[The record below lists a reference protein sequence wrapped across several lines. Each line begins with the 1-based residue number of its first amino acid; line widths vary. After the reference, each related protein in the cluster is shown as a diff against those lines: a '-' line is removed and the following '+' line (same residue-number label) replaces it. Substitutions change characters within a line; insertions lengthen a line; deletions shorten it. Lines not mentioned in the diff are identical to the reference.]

1 MVRSFTR
8 PQPAR
13 VVRFAASGLLLL
25 QTAIATTF
33 VSEFALTTPGTA
45 LTQSA
50 AAQSRGNVQD
60 AEAAVVHIRTNGRNG
75 SSTGSGVIIDPSG
88 LIVTNAH
95 VVAGAREVIVT
106 VQGREVRAEVVAMGA
121 ADCLD
126 LALLQLPNQRNLPTL
141 RLADAS
147 SITKTQDIWALGF
160 PVGSTPTSPSIVEG
174 TVNNIHVPQGVV
186 VFNAPVNPGNS
197 GGPVID
203 SQSRIIGITK
213 SGARNAQNVNYA
225 VSVEQVRLFVE
236 SYRQGLRFP
245 IGQYVIPAAAS
256 SNQPISQSISL
267 TRSNVQGNL
276 QPADSRFCADG
287 NPPTDIYTFEAEAGQ
302 AVMLRMSTRQAGSH
316 LVLVGPDGRA
326 IAFDRSNGANRD
338 ALVVQK
344 LTQSGQYTVL
354 AIAAG
359 ETQSGQ
365 YDLQISQPILVEQ
378 GMLDAS
384 TAPCFDDGSLCRAY
398 NFQGRAGQTVAL
410 IVNSA
415 FNPYLIVR
423 DPNGDRV
430 VEGRAERQGSLRFE
444 LPADG
449 WYRLVVGGME
459 PGDRGE
465 FFVSIIDTQDLP
477 GANRVSQR

>member
-25 QTAIATTF
+25 QTAIATTL
-33 VSEFALTTPGTA
+33 VSEFALTTPGTSV
-45 LTQSA
+45 TQSA
-50 AAQSRGNVQD
+50 AAQSRGDIQD
-60 AEAAVVHIRTNGRNG
+60 AEAAVVHIRANSRSGG
-75 SSTGSGVIIDPSG
+75 GTGSGVIIDPSG

-106 VQGREVRAEVVAMGA
+106 VQGRQVTAEVVAMGDA
-121 ADCLD
+121 NCLD

-141 RLADAS
+141 RLADVS
-147 SITKTQDIWALGF
+147 SIKKTQTVWALGF
-160 PVGSTPTSPSIVEG
+160 PVGSTNTSPSIVQG
-174 TVNNIHVPQGVV
+174 TVSNIHTPEGVV
-186 VFNAPVNPGNS
+186 VFDAAVNPGNS

-203 SQSRIIGITK
+203 EQSRIIGITK

-236 SYRQGLRFP
+236 AYRQGLKFP
-245 IGQYVIPAAAS
+245 IGQYVIPAVVS
-256 SNQPISQSISL
+256 SSQPMSQSFSL
-267 TRSNVQGNL
+267 TRGNVQGNL

-287 NPPTDIYTFEAEAGQ
+287 SPTDIYTFDAEAGQ
-302 AVMLRMSTRQAGSH
+302 AVMLAMASRQAGAR
-316 LVLVGPDGRA
+316 LVLVGPDGQA
-326 IAFDRSNGANRD
+326 IAYRRSEGANRQ
-338 ALVVQK
+338 ATLVQK

-354 AIAAG
+354 AIAGG

-384 TAPCFDDGSLCRAY
+384 TAPCFDDGSLCRSY
-398 NFQGRAGQTVAL
+398 SFQGQAGQTVAL

-423 DPNGDRV
+423 DPNGDLV
-430 VEGRAERQGSLRFE
+430 VARKTERQDSGRFE
-444 LPADG
+444 LPVDG
-449 WYRLVVGGME
+449 WYQLIVGGVE

-465 FFVSIIDTQDLP
+465 FSISILDTQDLP

>member
-1 MVRSFTR
+1 MVRSFTS

-13 VVRFAASGLLLL
+13 LVRLAASGLLLL
-25 QTAIATTF
+25 QTAIATTL

-45 LTQSA
+45 VTQSA
-50 AAQSRGNVQD
+50 SAQSPGSLQD
-60 AEAAVVHIRTNGRNG
+60 VEAAVVHIRANRSNGDG
-75 SSTGSGVIIDPSG
+75 TGSGVIIDPSG
-88 LIVTNAH
+88 LVVTNAH

-106 VQGREVRAEVVAMGA
+106 VQGRQVRAEVVAMGDA
-121 ADCLD
+121 NCLD

-141 RLADAS
+141 RFADAS
-147 SITKTQDIWALGF
+147 SITKMQDIWALGF
-160 PVGSTPTSPSIVEG
+160 PAGSTPTSASIVEG
-174 TVNNIHVPQGVV
+174 TVSNIHPPQGVV
-186 VFNAPVNPGNS
+186 VFSAPVNPGNS

-213 SGARNAQNVNYA
+213 SGERNIQNVNYA
-225 VSVEQVRLFVE
+225 VSVDQVRLFVE
-236 SYRQGLRFP
+236 AYRQGLTFP
-245 IGQYVIPAAAS
+245 IGQYVIPAVAS
-256 SNQPISQSISL
+256 SNQSISQSFSL
-267 TRSNVQGNL
+267 TRGTVQGSL
-276 QPADSRFCADG
+276 QPADSRLCADG
-287 NPPTDIYTFEAEAGQ
+287 SPTDIYTFEAEAGQ
-302 AVMLRMSTRQAGSH
+302 SVMLRMSGRQTGSR

-326 IAFDRSNGANRD
+326 IALDQGNGTSRD
-338 ALVVQK
+338 ALVVRK

-354 AIAAG
+354 AIAGG

-384 TAPCFDDGSLCRAY
+384 TAPCFDDGSLCRSY
-398 NFQGRAGQTVAL
+398 SFQGQAGQTVAL

-430 VEGRAERQGSLRFE
+430 VEGKVERQGSVRFE

-449 WYRLVVGGME
+449 WYRLIVGGVE

-465 FFVSIIDTQDLP
+465 FFISILDTQDLP
-477 GANRVSQR
+477 GTNRVSQR

>member
-13 VVRFAASGLLLL
+13 VVRLAASGLLLL
-25 QTAIATTF
+25 QTAIATTL

-50 AAQSRGNVQD
+50 AAQLRGNVQD
-60 AEAAVVHIRTNGRNG
+60 AEAAVVHIRASGPNGG
-75 SSTGSGVIIDPSG
+75 GTGSGVIIDPSG

-95 VVAGAREVIVT
+95 VVAGAREVVVT
-106 VQGREVRAEVVAMGA
+106 VQGRQVTAEVVAMGA

-141 RLADAS
+141 RFADAS
-147 SITKTQDIWALGF
+147 SITKTQNIWALGF
-160 PVGSTPTSPSIVEG
+160 PVGSTPDSPSIVEG
-174 TVNNIHVPQGVV
+174 EVNNIHIPQGVV
-186 VFNAPVNPGNS
+186 VFSAPVNPGNS

-245 IGQYVIPAAAS
+245 IGQYVIPAAVS

-267 TRSNVQGNL
+267 TRGNVQGNL
-276 QPADSRFCADG
+276 QPADSRLCADVS
-287 NPPTDIYTFEAEAGQ
+287 PTDIYTFDAEAGQ
-302 AVMLRMSTRQAGSH
+302 SVMLTMASRQAGAR
-316 LVLVGPDGRA
+316 LVLVGPDGQA
-326 IAFDRSNGANRD
+326 IAYRRSEGANRR
-338 ALVVQK
+338 ATLVRK
-344 LTQSGQYTVL
+344 LTQGGQYTVL
-354 AIAAG
+354 AIADG
-359 ETQSGQ
+359 ENQSGQ

-384 TAPCFDDGSLCRAY
+384 TAPCFDDGSLCRSY
-398 NFQGRAGQTVAL
+398 SFRGQAGQTVAL

-423 DPNGDRV
+423 DPNGERV
-430 VEGRAERQGSLRFE
+430 VEGKTERQGSVRFE

-449 WYRLVVGGME
+449 WYRLIVGGVE

-465 FFVSIIDTQDLP
+465 FFVSILDTQDLP
-477 GANRVSQR
+477 NTNQVSQR